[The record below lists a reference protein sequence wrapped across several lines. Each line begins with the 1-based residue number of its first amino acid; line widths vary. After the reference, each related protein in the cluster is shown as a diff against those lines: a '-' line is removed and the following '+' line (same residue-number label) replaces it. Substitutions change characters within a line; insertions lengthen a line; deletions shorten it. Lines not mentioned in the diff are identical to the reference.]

1 MAFSVVH
8 ALSEFLAQTLF
19 VFIGTGTATGIAGDP
34 AWVLQVA
41 LAFGLS
47 ITALVYAIGSKSG
60 GQMAQINGAVT
71 IGLAAIGELD
81 PVQAVVNI
89 ICQLGGSM
97 LGSGLL
103 SLIVRQGSDK
113 AKKLGGSL
121 GENFVGDGFSATQ
134 AFYGE
139 AIMTFVLMYVVL
151 ETAVNKMNKSN
162 SALAPLAIGFAVFL
176 GHVVLIPIDGCS
188 INPTRSFGPAV
199 VAKIQHRG
207 GHHFK
212 DFWVFI
218 IGPITGALV
227 AAGYYKVVSGLEAK
241 ESGAEEEA
249 YLPFDEPEKQ
259 KQTA

>member
-19 VFIGTGTATGIAGDP
+19 VFICTGTASGIAGDP
-34 AWVLQVA
+34 AWVLQVS

-47 ITALVYAIGSKSG
+47 ITALAYAIGSKSG
-60 GQMAQINGAVT
+60 GQINGAVT

-103 SLIVRQGSDK
+103 SLVVRKSSDK
-113 AKKLGGSL
+113 TGGLGS
-121 GENFVGDGFSATQ
+121 NAVGPGFSPKQ
-134 AFYGE
+134 AFLGE

-151 ETAVNKMNKSN
+151 ETAVNKKNKSN

-199 VAKIQHRG
+199 VATIQDRG
-207 GHHFK
+207 AKHFE

-227 AAGYYKVVSGLEAK
+227 AAGYYKVVSGLEAN
-241 ESGAEEEA
+241 ESDAEEA
-249 YLPFDEPEKQ
+249 SLPFDEPA